1 MYNGSGKE
9 KNNKNKNKTRL
20 ITKSDL
26 ITFKNAEVSFPKS
39 NRKHLESNFWFWTSF
54 PPFPVLE
61 TVRWNCVT
69 VTHDKPKINMLPHF
83 WLTHAVFYSELR
95 CCSTRWDLVALRLRS

>member
-39 NRKHLESNFWFWTSF
+39 NRKHLESNFWFSIKAF
-54 PPFPVLE
+54 RRF
-61 TVRWNCVT
+61 R
-69 VTHDKPKINMLPHF
+69 F
-83 WLTHAVFYSELR
+83 
-95 CCSTRWDLVALRLRS
+95 

>member
-1 MYNGSGKE
+1 MYNGCGKE

-39 NRKHLESNFWFWTSF
+39 NRKHLESNFWFWIKAS
-54 PPFPVLE
+54 
-61 TVRWNCVT
+61 
-69 VTHDKPKINMLPHF
+69 
-83 WLTHAVFYSELR
+83 AVSGFRDSSVELR
-95 CCSTRWDLVALRLRS
+95 YCHA

>member
-26 ITFKNAEVSFPKS
+26 ITFKNAEASFPKS
-39 NRKHLESNFWFWTSF
+39 NRKHLESNFWFWTKAF
-54 PPFPVLE
+54 RRF
-61 TVRWNCVT
+61 R
-69 VTHDKPKINMLPHF
+69 F
-83 WLTHAVFYSELR
+83 
-95 CCSTRWDLVALRLRS
+95 